1 MRELI
6 IYLYKKKI
14 FKRIVPSILKI
25 IFKFNKKKF
34 IIIKY
39 KNFLLNLN
47 LKNPI
52 DREIYLKN
60 EYEKKNIEQ
69 LEEIIR
75 KENIKIF
82 IDVGSHMGFYTLNI
96 ANDEK
101 MSVYAFEPININFE
115 QLSENIKINNYQNV
129 KKFNVALS
137 NIKSKN
143 LMWVPE
149 KNKTGGY
156 SVYDEKDIELNKYNK
171 NKVYE
176 TYVSTDR
183 GDNLVKIRNH
193 KIAIKVDVERHEKY
207 VLLGFEELIL
217 NNKIF
222 LQIEIFDQLKKE
234 MNKFLLKYNFKFLNK
249 IGKDYY
255 YKNY

>member
-1 MRELI
+1 
-6 IYLYKKKI
+6 
-14 FKRIVPSILKI
+14 
-25 IFKFNKKKF
+25 
-34 IIIKY
+34 
-39 KNFLLNLN
+39 
-47 LKNPI
+47 
-52 DREIYLKN
+52 
-60 EYEKKNIEQ
+60 
-69 LEEIIR
+69 
-75 KENIKIF
+75 
-82 IDVGSHMGFYTLNI
+82 
-96 ANDEK
+96 

-115 QLSENIKINNYQNV
+115 QLSENIKINNYKNI

-171 NKVYE
+171 DEIYE

-193 KIAIKVDVERHEKY
+193 RIAIKVDVERHEKY

-222 LQIEIFDQLKKE
+222 LQIEIFDQHKKE